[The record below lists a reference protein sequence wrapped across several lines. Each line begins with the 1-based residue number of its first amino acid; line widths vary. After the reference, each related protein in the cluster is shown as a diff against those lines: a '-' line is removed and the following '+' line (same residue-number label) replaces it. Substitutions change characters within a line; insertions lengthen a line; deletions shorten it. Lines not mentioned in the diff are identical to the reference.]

1 MTSALFETIRIVLAM
16 ALLLTV
22 AIGLGW
28 AGWLGLSYLSS
39 FGRPRPR
46 LVANGR
52 RTTPGREPTRRRS
65 DLAWR
70 HGRHD
75 LDDRDSEPRS
85 D

>member
-1 MTSALFETIRIVLAM
+1 MTSALVDAIRIILAM

-22 AIGLGW
+22 AIGFGW
-28 AGWLGLSYLSS
+28 AAWLGMGYLRNL
-39 FGRPRPR
+39 GRPRPR
-46 LVANGR
+46 LVATGSR
-52 RTTPGREPTRRRS
+52 VVPGREPTRPRS

-75 LDDRDSEPRS
+75 LQDRDSEQRG

>member
-1 MTSALFETIRIVLAM
+1 MTGALFETIRIVLAM
-16 ALLLTV
+16 ALMLTV
-22 AIGLGW
+22 VIGLGW
-28 AGWLGLSYLSS
+28 AGWLGLSYLSK

-46 LVANGR
+46 LVANAR
-52 RTTPGREPTRRRS
+52 RIVIGREPTRPRS

-75 LDDRDSEPRS
+75 LQDRDSEPRS

>member
-1 MTSALFETIRIVLAM
+1 MTSALVDAIRIILAA

-22 AIGLGW
+22 AVGVGW
-28 AGWLGLSYLSS
+28 ASWLGLSYLSS

-46 LVANGR
+46 LVANQR
-52 RTTPGREPTRRRS
+52 RPAPGREPTRPRS

-75 LDDRDSEPRS
+75 LDDRDSEPRG